1 MEEEA
6 ELEQAAARWNR
17 VKCFASR
24 LFIEDMSTRCQ
35 AAGEGG
41 VMEEGTRQQ
50 PRVNACCRRV
60 REVWHCLPVTRL
72 DVRCA

>member
-24 LFIEDMSTRCQ
+24 MFIEDTSTRCQ

-50 PRVNACCRRV
+50 PRVNACYQRV
-60 REVWHCLPVTRL
+60 REVWRCLPETRL